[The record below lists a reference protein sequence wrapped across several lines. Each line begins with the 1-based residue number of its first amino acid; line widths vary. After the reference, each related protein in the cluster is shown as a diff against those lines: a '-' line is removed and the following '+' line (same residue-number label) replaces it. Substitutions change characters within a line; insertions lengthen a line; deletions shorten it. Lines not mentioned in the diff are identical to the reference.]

1 MLYFDRQMIA
11 RCHRRSSSRKSIKK
25 QQGAARDQRLAAL
38 PGNATMCPSTAAL
51 AVVLVPGARAEEVQL
66 GQLMGLAITLVIALS
81 AQLVLAVI

>member
-1 MLYFDRQMIA
+1 
-11 RCHRRSSSRKSIKK
+11 
-25 QQGAARDQRLAAL
+25 
-38 PGNATMCPSTAAL
+38 MCPSTAAL